1 MPSTLPSGPPFG
13 ALVIAFSGGPDSLAL
28 LLAASRLARRFSF
41 AVHAAHLD
49 HRLDPGSSARAAAAG
64 VLAEKLGVPFIC
76 RRIDRP
82 APPKES
88 REAFARRER
97 YLFLEAVARE
107 AGAARVMT
115 AHHADDQAETVL
127 LRLLFGSGLEGLGGI
142 AARRP
147 LSADGAIELLR
158 PLLGLR
164 RAELR
169 AAVVEAGLDP
179 IDDPTNDDLKV
190 PRNRVRHAVLPRL
203 AAEAEG
209 ERDALVA
216 RLGRLSAAGKN
227 ATEKVSSVLQG
238 LLGAEP
244 TAAGARLSRNEFE
257 RLPAILQGP
266 ALSLLHRLAGEGQ
279 PAPAEARGELLLQL
293 RRGGKVR
300 CDCGGRRGR
309 NFYWQANRYTLEL
322 CRAGGPEPK
331 AAGFTY
337 TFEASGAGRQGKVE
351 VS

>member
-1 MPSTLPSGPPFG
+1 M
-13 ALVIAFSGGPDSLAL
+13 IAFSGGPDSLAL
-28 LLAASRLARRFSF
+28 LLAAARLARSGF
-41 AVHAAHLD
+41 AVVAAHLD
-49 HRLDPGSSARAAAAG
+49 HRLDPGSAGRAAVAAA
-64 VLAEKLGVPFIC
+64 LAAKLGVPFVC
-76 RRIDRP
+76 RRLAGDGP
-82 APPKES
+82 AKES
-88 REAFARRER
+88 REAYARRER
-97 YLFLEAVARE
+97 YRFLEAAARE
-107 AGAARVMT
+107 AGAASVMT

-147 LSADGAIELLR
+147 LSAAGDIELLR

-169 AAVVEAGLDP
+169 AAVAQAGLDP
-179 IDDPTNDDLKV
+179 IDDPTNEDLKV

-203 AAEAEG
+203 AAEAEAG
-209 ERDALVA
+209 PDGLVA
-216 RLGRLSAAGKN
+216 RLGRLSAAGKI
-227 ATEKVSSVLQG
+227 AADKVSTLLQG
-238 LLGAEP
+238 LLGAEK
-244 TAAGARLSRNEFE
+244 TAAGARLSRSEFE
-257 RLPAILQGP
+257 RLPVILQGP

-279 PAPAEARGELLLQL
+279 PAPAEARAELLLQL

-337 TFEASGAGRQGKVE
+337 TFEASGAERQGKVE
-351 VS
+351 GS